1 MLILRDKKMKMRLIK
16 LSPELLIELLQGTAF
31 NSNMPKDCELLDLKY
46 DLFSHEVQAIVRSD
60 SFQDVAETYPI
71 PEFNL
76 SKTPSSNPSVEPAP
90 VAAKP
95 EVKPAP
101 KTPVVS
107 QQKTVSKMEDEFS
120 PEQRRLLVFTQK
132 DDCVI
137 VKPAQF
143 LKAEWADINDVV
155 KSIGGKWV
163 KGDIISYWE
172 IPLTQT

>member
-1 MLILRDKKMKMRLIK
+1 MKMRLIK
-16 LSPELLIELLQGTAF
+16 LSPELLIELLQGKSF
-31 NSNMPKDCELLDLKY
+31 SSNLPKDSELLDLKY
-46 DLFSHEVQAIVRSD
+46 DLFSHEVVAIVRSD
-60 SFQDVAETYPI
+60 SFEDLAESYPI
-71 PEFNL
+71 PELNL
-76 SKTPSSNPSVEPAP
+76 TQKPSAKPTAASAAQ

-101 KTPVVS
+101 KPQIAS

-120 PEQRRLLVFTQK
+120 QDQRKLLNFVQK

-143 LKAEWADINDVV
+143 LKTEWADINDVV
-155 KSIGGKWV
+155 KSLGGKWV

-172 IPLTQT
+172 IPLVPT